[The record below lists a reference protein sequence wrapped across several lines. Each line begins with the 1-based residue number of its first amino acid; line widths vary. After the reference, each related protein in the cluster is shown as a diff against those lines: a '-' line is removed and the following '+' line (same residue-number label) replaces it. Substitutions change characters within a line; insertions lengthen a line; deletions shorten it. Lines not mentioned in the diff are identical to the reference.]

1 MAPSLVAEWCASLA
15 MGLAGWLIGFAGC
28 QGTANASSPA
38 GTEASLI
45 DQGRYLATAGDC
57 ISCHTRP
64 KGESFAG
71 GLPLTTAFGVIYSAN
86 ITPDPATGIGAW
98 SEQQFARALHEG
110 IAADGRHLYPA
121 FPYTAYSKVT
131 DQDVRAIYAY
141 LRSLEPVTYTPPP
154 NELRFPF
161 SVRALLGGWNLL
173 YSQPRR
179 YVPDPARSAEWNRG
193 AYLVQGLGHCGA
205 CHTPRNRFGGE
216 RTAQALTG
224 GAYLDEITDEVIDD
238 RVTPMDE
245 RTVRLWSAANLTQAS
260 TGLAAWTVDE
270 IAAYLKSGHNTRAGA
285 FGPMSL
291 VIANSTSHLSAED
304 IRAMAVYLKSLPPA
318 AQPEQSPDEE
328 RRRAG
333 EIVYTT
339 RCGDCHQAT
348 GLGMPR
354 DRNADPSKTA
364 PPLAGNPALQAR
376 SPTTLINVVL
386 YGAHEAVVNSESWPR
401 MSGFELSV
409 GLDDEQIAALCTYVR
424 SSWGNHAG
432 AVDAADVA
440 KQH

>member
-1 MAPSLVAEWCASLA
+1 MRRLVAGWCAALA
-15 MGLAGWLIGFAGC
+15 MGPSIAAAIAPTGA
-28 QGTANASSPA
+28 A
-38 GTEASLI
+38 LI

-64 KGESFAG
+64 KGVPFAG
-71 GLPLTTAFGVIYSAN
+71 GLPLTTPFGVIYTAN
-86 ITPDPATGIGAW
+86 ITPDSATGIGAW

-121 FPYTAYSKVT
+121 FPYTAYTKVT
-131 DQDVRAIYAY
+131 DQDVHAIYAY
-141 LRSLEPVTYTPPP
+141 LRSLKPVRYTPPP
-154 NELRFPF
+154 NEMRFPF
-161 SVRALLGGWNLL
+161 SARGLLAGWNLL
-173 YSQPRR
+173 YLQPGR
-179 YVPDPARSAEWNRG
+179 YVPDRARSAEWNRG

-205 CHTPRNRFGGE
+205 CHTPRDFLGGE
-216 RTAQALTG
+216 RTSQALTG

-238 RVTPMDE
+238 RLTSMDE
-245 RTVRLWSAANLTQAS
+245 HTVRLWSAANLTQAS

-270 IAAYLKSGHNTRAGA
+270 IAAYLKNGHNTRAGA
-285 FGPMSL
+285 FGPMSV
-291 VIANSTSHLSAED
+291 VIANSTSHLSAKD
-304 IRAMAVYLKSLPPA
+304 IRAIAVYLKSLPPA
-318 AQPEQSPDEE
+318 ALPEPSNAGEE
-328 RRRAG
+328 RRKAG

-339 RCGDCHQAT
+339 RCGDCHQST

-354 DRNADPSKTA
+354 NRNADPSKTA
-364 PPLAGNPALQAR
+364 PPLAGNAALQAA
-376 SPTTLINVVL
+376 SPATLINVVL
-386 YGAHEAVVNSESWPR
+386 YGAHEAVLSPESWPK

-424 SSWGNHAG
+424 SSWGNRAG

>member
-1 MAPSLVAEWCASLA
+1 MKRSLAAEWCAWLA
-15 MGLAGWLIGFAGC
+15 LGLA
-28 QGTANASSPA
+28 ASVVRA
-38 GTEASLI
+38 QASLVE
-45 DQGRYLATAGDC
+45 QGRYLATAGDC

-64 KGESFAG
+64 KGVPFAG
-71 GLPLTTAFGVIYSAN
+71 GLPLTTPFGVIYSAN
-86 ITPDPATGIGAW
+86 ITPDLATGIGGW

-121 FPYTAYSKVT
+121 FPYTAYTKVT
-131 DQDVRAIYAY
+131 DQDVHAIYVY
-141 LRSLEPVTYTPPP
+141 LRSLKPVSYTPPP
-154 NELRFPF
+154 NEMRFPF
-161 SVRALLGGWNLL
+161 SVRGLLGGWNLL
-173 YSQPRR
+173 YLQPGR
-179 YVPDPARSAEWNRG
+179 YVPDRARSTEWNRG

-205 CHTPRNRFGGE
+205 CHTPRNLFGGE
-216 RTAQALTG
+216 RTTQALTG

-238 RVTPMDE
+238 RVTPLDE

-291 VIANSTSHLSAED
+291 VIANSTSQLSDAD

-318 AQPEQSPDEE
+318 TSPQQPKPDEQ

-333 EIVYTT
+333 EIVYNT

-354 DRNADPSKTA
+354 NRNADPSKTA
-364 PPLAGNPALQAR
+364 PPLAGNPALQGP
-376 SPTTLINVVL
+376 SPATLINVVL
-386 YGAHEAVVNSESWPR
+386 YGAHEAALSSESWPK

-424 SSWGNHAG
+424 SSWGNRADP
-432 AVDAADVA
+432 VDAADVA